1 MAERKQKIFSNFIWR
16 FAERCGAQAVKLIVE
31 LVLARFLLP
40 DDYGTIAL
48 VAVFIT
54 ILNVFVDSGLG
65 NALIQKK
72 DADDLDFSS
81 VFYFNLIWCFV
92 LYLLLFA
99 FAPVISNFY
108 GIPELTMVVRVLGI
122 TVLISG
128 LKNVQQ
134 AFVSRNMLFKKFFFA
149 TLGGTFG
156 AAILGIMMAYFGFGV
171 WALVAQQLFN
181 TAMDTLILWV
191 TVKWRPK
198 KVFSAQRLKVLF
210 NYGWKLLA
218 SGLLETIYNNI
229 RSLVTGKLYTAS
241 DLAFYNQ
248 GDKLPNIIVG
258 NINNSIDSVLLPVM
272 SNEQDNV
279 EQIKEITRKS
289 IKISTYVMAPL
300 MMGLA
305 VTAETLIVLI
315 LTEKWL
321 PCVFFLKIFCVTYM
335 FQPIHTANLNAIKA
349 LGRSDLFL
357 KLEVWKKVVG
367 LILLFSTMWIS
378 VEAMAYSSFVSG
390 ILAQIINSWPNKK
403 LLNYSYLEQLKDIIP
418 SILLAVFM
426 GICIYP
432 ISLLHLNR
440 IWLLT
445 IQIVLGASIYIAG
458 SIIIKID
465 SFQYLWG
472 IVKPILKRSK

>member
-1 MAERKQKIFSNFIWR
+1 MAQRKQKIFSNFIWR

-48 VAVFIT
+48 VTVFIT

-65 NALIQKK
+65 DALIQKK
-72 DADDLDFSS
+72 NADDLDFSS
-81 VFYFNLIWCFV
+81 VFYFNLIWCFI

-99 FAPVISNFY
+99 FAPVISIFY
-108 GIPELTMVVRVLGI
+108 GIPELTVIVRVLGI

-156 AAILGIMMAYFGFGV
+156 AAILGITMAYFGFGV

-181 TAMDTLILWV
+181 TAMDTLILWI

-198 KVFSAQRLKVLF
+198 KVFSVQRLKVLF

-305 VTAETLIVLI
+305 VTADTLIVLI

-367 LILLFSTMWIS
+367 LILLCSTMWIS

-426 GICIYP
+426 GVCIYP
-432 ISLLHLNR
+432 ISLLHLNH
-440 IWLLT
+440 ILLLT
-445 IQIVLGASIYIAG
+445 IQIVLGASIYIVG
-458 SIIIKID
+458 SIIVKID

-472 IVKPILKRSK
+472 IVKSILKRSK

>member
-1 MAERKQKIFSNFIWR
+1 MAQRKQKIFSNFIWR

-48 VAVFIT
+48 VTVFIT

-72 DADDLDFSS
+72 NADDLDFSS
-81 VFYFNLIWCFV
+81 VFYFNLIWCFI

-99 FAPVISNFY
+99 FAPVISIFY
-108 GIPELTMVVRVLGI
+108 GIPELTVIVRVLGI

-156 AAILGIMMAYFGFGV
+156 AAILGITMAYFGFGV

-181 TAMDTLILWV
+181 TAMDTLILWI

-198 KVFSAQRLKVLF
+198 KVFSVQRLKVLF

-258 NINNSIDSVLLPVM
+258 YINNSIDSVLFPVM

-305 VTAETLIVLI
+305 VTADTLIVLI

-367 LILLFSTMWIS
+367 LILLCSTMWIS

-426 GICIYP
+426 GVCIYP
-432 ISLLHLNR
+432 ISLLHLNH
-440 IWLLT
+440 ILLLT
-445 IQIVLGASIYIAG
+445 IQIVLGASIYIVG
-458 SIIIKID
+458 SIIVKID

-472 IVKPILKRSK
+472 IVKSILKRSK

>member
-1 MAERKQKIFSNFIWR
+1 MAQRKQKIFSNFIWR

-48 VAVFIT
+48 VTVFIT

-72 DADDLDFSS
+72 NADDLDFSS
-81 VFYFNLIWCFV
+81 VFYFNLIWCFI

-99 FAPVISNFY
+99 FAPVISIFY
-108 GIPELTMVVRVLGI
+108 GIPELTVIVRVLGI

-156 AAILGIMMAYFGFGV
+156 AAILGITMAYFGFGV

-181 TAMDTLILWV
+181 TAMDTLILWI

-198 KVFSAQRLKVLF
+198 KVFSVQRLKVLF

-305 VTAETLIVLI
+305 VTADTLIVLI

-357 KLEVWKKVVG
+357 TLEVWKKVVG
-367 LILLFSTMWIS
+367 LILLCSTMWIS

-426 GICIYP
+426 GVCIYP
-432 ISLLHLNR
+432 ISLLHLNH
-440 IWLLT
+440 ILLLT
-445 IQIVLGASIYIAG
+445 IQIVLGASIYIVG
-458 SIIIKID
+458 SIIVKID

-472 IVKPILKRSK
+472 IVKSILKRSK